1 MIFGAICTS
10 QSTRCVAE
18 QRPSN
23 HSYNKS
29 KTVMFAPVATCA
41 SILQSPHLSLSSS
54 YQRRQL
60 FKDTL
65 TRIPMLSELTE
76 EDRMNLVDCLSS
88 RTFDD
93 GDIIIH
99 QGDMRAE
106 SMFFIEDGIVSI
118 RVRQNEVSRVSFG
131 HKPLF
136 GPSVAS
142 SIIFV
147 D

>member
-1 MIFGAICTS
+1 
-10 QSTRCVAE
+10 
-18 QRPSN
+18 
-23 HSYNKS
+23 
-29 KTVMFAPVATCA
+29 
-41 SILQSPHLSLSSS
+41 
-54 YQRRQL
+54 
-60 FKDTL
+60 
-65 TRIPMLSELTE
+65 MLSELTE

-118 RVRQNEVSRVSFG
+118 RVRQNDVSGVLFG
-131 HKPLF
+131 QDTRLYKPLF
-136 GPSVAS
+136 GPSAAS